1 MRLNSLPDQLIE
13 MQERI
18 ALLERLAANVPGML
32 YQLLRRRDGS
42 MFFSFITPCCRDI
55 YELESEVILDN
66 ASLIFDR
73 IYPEDRTSFD
83 TCVEYSGTTL
93 EPMYWEGRITTPSGK
108 LKWLSVRARPEQLPH
123 GDVLWDGLMTDIT
136 ERKQTELARRE
147 SELQLR
153 IALNASE
160 MGTWDWNLKTKII
173 TWSERTEEIFGYA
186 PGTFDG
192 TYESFIARIHPED
205 VDKVIQVCTL
215 SLEKQI
221 PCSLEYRLLL
231 PDSTIRWVAEKGDFL
246 VDDRGQP
253 LRLSGV
259 MMDITER
266 KLAEEKLKKNEA
278 NLLTAQ
284 RIAHVGSWEFDVR
297 SQKLSWSQE
306 KFRIFG
312 LDPSQPEPTYFQL
325 IEMIHPDDR
334 AIFEQ
339 AVNQAIAAGTSYEI
353 VFRIQRPNGQIRHI
367 ETKGEAIFNDSGQII
382 QLFGTVVDITERK
395 QAEQETLK
403 ALQRERELSEAKSR
417 FIAMASHEFRTPL
430 TTIQSSADLLK
441 RYLGRLSSEKQQQHF
456 QRISSAAQEIN
467 SMVQDVLLLSEV
479 EAGKLQFTP
488 APVDLVQLCWSL
500 VSDLQI
506 ADNHQHSINFH
517 PSCEAIAALT
527 STDTQLCSNIVVETD
542 AGMRDAPDAENMNV
556 LRMNATEYE
565 PNQGGKKG
573 STQFF
578 LDEKLLRYTL
588 KNLLANALKYSPQGS
603 SVQFDLT
610 CHQNQAVFQIQD
622 QGIGIPS
629 EAIPRLFESFYRASN
644 VGTIQGT
651 GLGLAIA
658 KQCVDL
664 HGGQITVDSCVGAG
678 TTFTVTLPLVV
689 PMS

>member
-1 MRLNSLPDQLIE
+1 MPNQLME

-18 ALLERLAANVPGML
+18 ALLERLTANVPGML

-42 MFFSFITPCCRDI
+42 MSFSFITPCCHDI
-55 YELESEVILDN
+55 YEVEPEVILEN

-73 IYPEDRTSFD
+73 IHPEDRASFD
-83 TCVEYSGTTL
+83 SCVEHSGTTL
-93 EPMYWEGRITTPSGK
+93 EPISWEGRITTPSGK
-108 LKWLSVRARPEQLPH
+108 VKWLSARARPEQLNN

-136 ERKQTELARRE
+136 DQKQTELAWRE

-153 IALNASE
+153 MALNASQ
-160 MGTWDWNLKTKII
+160 MGTWDWNLKTNII

-192 TYESFIARIHPED
+192 TYEGFIDRIHPED
-205 VDKVIQVCTL
+205 RDTLIQACTR
-215 SLEKQI
+215 SLEEKI

-231 PDSTIRWVAEKGDFL
+231 PDGTIRWVAQKGDFL
-246 VDDRGQP
+246 FDDRGQP

-278 NLLTAQ
+278 NLLAAQ

-297 SQKLSWSQE
+297 SQKLTWSQE

-312 LDPSQPEPTYFQL
+312 LDLSKPEPTYLQL

-334 AIFEQ
+334 PMFEQ
-339 AVNQAIAAGTSYEI
+339 AVNQALASGTSYEI
-353 VFRIQRPNGQIRHI
+353 VFRIKRPNGQIRHI
-367 ETKGEAIFNDSGQII
+367 ETKGEAVFNGSGQII

-395 QAEQETLK
+395 LAEEETLK

-430 TTIQSSADLLK
+430 TTIQSSADLLN
-441 RYLGRLSSEKQQQHF
+441 RYSERLSPEKQQEHF
-456 QRISSAAQEIN
+456 KRISSGVEEMN

-479 EAGKLQFTP
+479 EAGKLQFNP

-500 VSDLQI
+500 VADLQM
-506 ADNHQHSINFH
+506 ADNHQHNITFN
-517 PSCEAIAALT
+517 PSCDSTATLANTVSSEGHKEGLT
-527 STDTQLCSNIVVETD
+527 QYVI
-542 AGMRDAPDAENMNV
+542 
-556 LRMNATEYE
+556 
-565 PNQGGKKG
+565 
-573 STQFF
+573 
-578 LDEKLLRYTL
+578 DEKLLRYTL
-588 KNLLANALKYSPQGS
+588 KNLLSNALKYSPQGS
-603 SVQFDLT
+603 TVQFDLT
-610 CHQNQAVFQIQD
+610 CHQNQVILKIQD

-629 EAIPRLFESFYRASN
+629 EAIPRLFDSFYRASN

-664 HGGQITVDSCVGAG
+664 HGGQITVDSSLGTG
-678 TTFTVTLPLVV
+678 TTFTIRLPLTIKI
-689 PMS
+689 S